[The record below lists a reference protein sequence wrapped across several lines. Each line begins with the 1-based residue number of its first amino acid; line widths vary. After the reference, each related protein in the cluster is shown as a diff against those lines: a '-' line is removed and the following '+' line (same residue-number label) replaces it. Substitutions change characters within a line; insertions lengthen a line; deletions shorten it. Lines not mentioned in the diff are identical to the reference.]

1 MVVVGHVV
9 RVLLGAVRFE
19 QFTLGLIQLLLGQL
33 EGGRGLEQTDEVG
46 EEDAKHG
53 LFCLGF
59 ESCVFGLGS
68 VGLTRL
74 GCLDG
79 LLLVLDHLLALTKR
93 ATLSDVEGV
102 GQGPDSFVNIHF
114 CTSL

>member
-46 EEDAKHG
+46 EEDAKHYFALG
-53 LFCLGF
+53 LNLV
-59 ESCVFGLGS
+59 S
-68 VGLTRL
+68 
-74 GCLDG
+74 
-79 LLLVLDHLLALTKR
+79 LVLAR
-93 ATLSDVEGV
+93 WA
-102 GQGPDSFVNIHF
+102 
-114 CTSL
+114 